1 LINID
6 TSKNREK
13 ILAILTVA
21 IIITMVI
28 FVSIIDPRLKE
39 RKTKHRQLS
48 NLQLRL
54 TKIKSDILVKDRI
67 DNLYQQIEPL
77 LESGENQQ
85 QEISLF
91 TRQLSDIYS
100 KLNVKIRSV
109 KILPV
114 SNENFY
120 RKLAIKL
127 EMSCHV
133 RELLKFVHEL
143 ETIGEAVKI
152 EKLDLKT
159 ADIVDNLRL
168 SLLISKVVAKTPET
182 YPSGQEI
189 SARKVIKYCS
199 KVIYHGQTGKLRCE

>member
-1 LINID
+1 MINID

-13 ILAILTVA
+13 ILVVLTMA
-21 IIITMVI
+21 IIITTVI

-39 RKTKHRQLS
+39 RKTKRQQLS

-133 RELLKFVHEL
+133 KELLKFVHEL

-159 ADIVDNLRL
+159 ADIADNLRL

-182 YPSGQEI
+182 
-189 SARKVIKYCS
+189 KD
-199 KVIYHGQTGKLRCE
+199 

>member
-6 TSKNREK
+6 TNKNREK
-13 ILAILTVA
+13 VLAVLTMA
-21 IIITMVI
+21 IIIMVVI
-28 FVSIIDPRLKE
+28 FVSIVDPSLKE
-39 RKTKHRQLS
+39 RKTKRQQLS

-67 DNLYQQIEPL
+67 DNLYRQIEPL

-133 RELLKFVHEL
+133 RELLRFVHEL
-143 ETIGEAVKI
+143 ETIGQPVKI

-159 ADIVDNLRL
+159 ADIADNLRL

-182 YPSGQEI
+182 
-189 SARKVIKYCS
+189 KD
-199 KVIYHGQTGKLRCE
+199 

>member
-1 LINID
+1 
-6 TSKNREK
+6 
-13 ILAILTVA
+13 
-21 IIITMVI
+21 
-28 FVSIIDPRLKE
+28 
-39 RKTKHRQLS
+39 
-48 NLQLRL
+48 
-54 TKIKSDILVKDRI
+54 
-67 DNLYQQIEPL
+67 LYQQIEPL

-85 QEISLF
+85 QEMSLF

-133 RELLKFVHEL
+133 KELLKFVYEL

-159 ADIVDNLRL
+159 ADIADNLRL
-168 SLLISKVVAKTPET
+168 CLLISKVVAKTPEI

-199 KVIYHGQTGKLRCE
+199 KVIYHGQTGKLRCK